1 MIRKLRIKFVVI
13 NMTMLSVLLV
23 MVLGLFYGFT
33 RYNLEQATFQTMRSL
48 SMAPR
53 HHAFPNDRREEMQLP
68 YFILY
73 LDSRGR
79 IVDTAGGFYELPEQ
93 SVLEAMVEVAKER
106 KNGVLEEQNL
116 RFASFPG
123 KEGTTLVFVDLSS
136 QCTTLRNLLKNAVLV
151 GLLGFAGFLGLS
163 LFLSW
168 WAIRPVDAAWQQQKQ
183 FLADASH
190 ELKTPL
196 TVIITNAELLQSGEY
211 EQASR
216 ETFQESILTMARQM
230 RSLVEQMLEL
240 ARSDSQKANLTL
252 TGVDLSQLV
261 LQSALSM
268 EALFFERGLVLTEE
282 ITPGIRVRGNAQGLQ
297 QVTEVLLDNAR
308 KYSGSG
314 TEVRLKLAPY
324 GYGRCR
330 LSVES
335 PGKALSAQERK
346 DIFRRFYRMDKARS
360 RDGSFGLGLPI
371 AQSIVVQHHGQIWAE
386 SGSGTNTFFVE
397 LPLLSEKAKA
407 EI

>member
-1 MIRKLRIKFVVI
+1 MIRNLRIKFVVI
-13 NMTMLSVLLV
+13 NMTMLSVLLCII
-23 MVLGLFYGFT
+23 LGLFYGFT
-33 RYNLEQATFQTMRSL
+33 RYNLEQATFQMMRSL
-48 SMAPR
+48 AMAPR
-53 HHAFPNDRREEMQLP
+53 HHAFPGDRREEMQLP

-73 LDSRGR
+73 LDQQGS
-79 IVDTAGGFYELPEQ
+79 IVDTSGGFYELPED
-93 SVLEAMVEVAKER
+93 SVLEAMAEVAVQEKS
-106 KNGVLEEQNL
+106 GVLKEEKL

-123 KEGTTLVFVDLSS
+123 KDGTTLVFVDLSS

-151 GLLGFAGFLGLS
+151 GFLGFAGFLGLS

-168 WAIRPVDAAWQQQKQ
+168 WAIRPVDEAWQQQKQ

-216 ETFQESILTMARQM
+216 EKFQESILTMARQM
-230 RSLVEQMLEL
+230 RTLVEQMLEL
-240 ARSDSQKANLTL
+240 ARSDNQKTTVTL
-252 TGVDLSQLV
+252 TAVDLSQLV

-282 ITPGIRVRGNAQGLQ
+282 ITPGIRVRGSAQGLQ
-297 QVTEVLLDNAR
+297 QVAEVLLDNAR

-314 TEVRLKLAPY
+314 GEVRLKLAPY
-324 GYGRCR
+324 SYGRCR
-330 LSVES
+330 LWVES

-371 AQSIVVQHHGQIWAE
+371 AQSIVAQHHGQIWAE
-386 SGSGTNTFFVE
+386 SGNGSNTFFVE
-397 LPLLSEKAKA
+397 LPLLNEKAKV

>member
-73 LDSRGR
+73 LDSQGR

-168 WAIRPVDAAWQQQKQ
+168 WAIRPVDAAWQ
-183 FLADASH
+183 
-190 ELKTPL
+190 
-196 TVIITNAELLQSGEY
+196 
-211 EQASR
+211 
-216 ETFQESILTMARQM
+216 
-230 RSLVEQMLEL
+230 
-240 ARSDSQKANLTL
+240 
-252 TGVDLSQLV
+252 
-261 LQSALSM
+261 
-268 EALFFERGLVLTEE
+268 
-282 ITPGIRVRGNAQGLQ
+282 
-297 QVTEVLLDNAR
+297 
-308 KYSGSG
+308 
-314 TEVRLKLAPY
+314 
-324 GYGRCR
+324 
-330 LSVES
+330 
-335 PGKALSAQERK
+335 
-346 DIFRRFYRMDKARS
+346 
-360 RDGSFGLGLPI
+360 
-371 AQSIVVQHHGQIWAE
+371 VQ
-386 SGSGTNTFFVE
+386 
-397 LPLLSEKAKA
+397 
-407 EI
+407 

>member
-33 RYNLEQATFQTMRSL
+33 RYNLEQATFQMMRSL

-53 HHAFPNDRREEMQLP
+53 HHAFPGDRRGEMQLP

-73 LDSRGR
+73 LDSQGR

-106 KNGVLEEQNL
+106 KNGVLEEENL

-211 EQASR
+211 GEESR
-216 ETFQESILTMARQM
+216 ETFQQSILTMARQM

-240 ARSDSQKANLTL
+240 ARSDNQKTPLTL

-268 EALFFERGLVLTEE
+268 EALFFERGLTLTEE
-282 ITPGIRVRGNAQGLQ
+282 ITPGIRVQGNAQSLQ
-297 QVTEVLLDNAR
+297 QVAEVLLDNAR

-314 TEVRLKLAPY
+314 TQVRLKLAPW

-335 PGKALSAQERK
+335 PGQALNAQERK

-386 SGSGTNTFFVE
+386 SGNGTNTFFVE
-397 LPLLSEKAKA
+397 LPLEKAKS
-407 EI
+407 EL

>member
-13 NMTMLSVLLV
+13 NMTMLLVLLCII
-23 MVLGLFYGFT
+23 LGLFYSFT
-33 RYNLEQATFQTMRSL
+33 RYNLEQATFQMMRSL
-48 SMAPR
+48 AMEPR
-53 HHAFPNDRREEMQLP
+53 RHAFPPDRREQMQLP

-73 LDSRGR
+73 LDQQGS
-79 IVDTAGGFYELPEQ
+79 IVDTAGGFYELPED
-93 SVLEAMVEVAKER
+93 SVLEAMVEVAAQEKS
-106 KNGVLEEQNL
+106 GVLEEEKL

-151 GLLGFAGFLGLS
+151 GVLGFAGFLGLS
-163 LFLSW
+163 VFLSG
-168 WAIRPVDAAWQQQKQ
+168 WAIRPVDEAWRQQKQ

-216 ETFQESILTMARQM
+216 EKFQDSILTMARQM
-230 RSLVEQMLEL
+230 RTLVEQMLEL
-240 ARSDSQKANLTL
+240 ARSDNQKTPVTMTA
-252 TGVDLSQLV
+252 VELSQIV
-261 LQSALSM
+261 TQSALSM
-268 EALFFERGLVLTEE
+268 EALFFERGLTLAEE
-282 ITPGIRVRGNAQGLQ
+282 ITPGIRVRGSAQGLQ
-297 QVTEVLLDNAR
+297 QVTEILLDNAR

-314 TEVRLKLAPY
+314 GEVRLKLAPW

-335 PGKALSAQERK
+335 SGKALNAQERK

-371 AQSIVVQHHGQIWAE
+371 AQSIVAQHHGQIWAE
-386 SGSGTNTFFVE
+386 SGNGSNTFFVE
-397 LPLLSEKAKA
+397 LPLLNEKAKV
-407 EI
+407 EV

>member
-13 NMTMLSVLLV
+13 NMTMLSVLLCL
-23 MVLGLFYGFT
+23 VLGLFYGFT

-53 HHAFPNDRREEMQLP
+53 HHAFPSGRRGEMQLP

-73 LDSRGR
+73 LDSQGN

-116 RFASFPG
+116 RFASFPS

-136 QCTTLRNLLKNAVLV
+136 QNTTLRNLLKNAVLV
-151 GLLGFAGFLGLS
+151 GILGFAGFLGLS

-168 WAIRPVDAAWQQQKQ
+168 WAIRPVDEAWRQQKQ

-211 EQASR
+211 EQTNR
-216 ETFQESILTMARQM
+216 EKFQESILTMARQM
-230 RSLVEQMLEL
+230 RTLVEQMLEL
-240 ARSDSQKANLTL
+240 ARSDNQKAPVAMT
-252 TGVDLSQLV
+252 TVELSQIV

-282 ITPGIRVRGNAQGLQ
+282 ITPGIRVRGSAQGLQ
-297 QVTEVLLDNAR
+297 QVTEILLDNAR

-314 TEVRLKLAPY
+314 GEVRLKLAPW
-324 GYGRCR
+324 GHGRCR
-330 LSVES
+330 LWVES
-335 PGKALSAQERK
+335 PGKALNAQERK

-386 SGSGTNTFFVE
+386 SGNGTNTFFVE
-397 LPLLSEKAKA
+397 LPLEKAKA
-407 EI
+407 EL

>member
-73 LDSRGR
+73 LDSQGR

-314 TEVRLKLAPY
+314 GEVRLKLAPW
-324 GYGRCR
+324 GHGRCR
-330 LSVES
+330 LWVES

-386 SGSGTNTFFVE
+386 SGNGTNTFFVE
-397 LPLLSEKAKA
+397 LPLLSEKAKV

>member
-13 NMTMLSVLLV
+13 NMTMLSMMLCII
-23 MVLGLFYGFT
+23 LGLFYGFT
-33 RYNLEQATFQTMRSL
+33 RYNLEQATSQMMRSL
-48 SMAPR
+48 AMAPR
-53 HHAFPNDRREEMQLP
+53 HHAFPGDRREEMQLP

-73 LDSRGR
+73 LDQQGS
-79 IVDTAGGFYELPEQ
+79 IVDTSGGFYELPED
-93 SVLEAMVEVAKER
+93 SVLEAMAEVAVQEKS
-106 KNGVLEEQNL
+106 GVLKEEKL

-136 QCTTLRNLLKNAVLV
+136 QFTTLRNLLKNAVLV
-151 GLLGFAGFLGLS
+151 GVLGFAGFLGLS

-168 WAIRPVDAAWQQQKQ
+168 WAIRPVDEAWQQQKQ

-196 TVIITNAELLQSGEY
+196 TVIITNAELLQSGDYGEG
-211 EQASR
+211 SR
-216 ETFQESILTMARQM
+216 EKFQESILTMARQM

-240 ARSDSQKANLTL
+240 ARSDNQKTTVTL
-252 TGVDLSQLV
+252 TAVDLSQIV

-308 KYSGSG
+308 KYSASG
-314 TEVRLKLAPY
+314 TQVRLKLAPW
-324 GYGRCR
+324 GHGRCR

-386 SGSGTNTFFVE
+386 SGNGSNTFFVE
-397 LPLLSEKAKA
+397 LPLLSEKARA

>member
-151 GLLGFAGFLGLS
+151 GFLGFAGFLGLS

-252 TGVDLSQLV
+252 TAVDLSQLV

-314 TEVRLKLAPY
+314 TQVRLKLVPW
-324 GYGRCR
+324 GHGRCR

-335 PGKALSAQERK
+335 PGKALSSQERK

-386 SGSGTNTFFVE
+386 SGNGSNTFFVE
-397 LPLLSEKAKA
+397 LPLLSEKARA

>member
-106 KNGVLEEQNL
+106 KNGVLAEENL

-163 LFLSW
+163 LFLSG
-168 WAIRPVDAAWQQQKQ
+168 WAIRPVDEAWRQQKQ

-196 TVIITNAELLQSGEY
+196 TVIITNAELLQSGDYGEGG
-211 EQASR
+211 R

-230 RSLVEQMLEL
+230 RTLVEQMLEL
-240 ARSDSQKANLTL
+240 ARSDNQKATLTL
-252 TGVDLSQLV
+252 TGVDLSQIV

-282 ITPGIRVRGNAQGLQ
+282 ITPGIWVRGNAQGLQ
-297 QVTEVLLDNAR
+297 QVAEILLDNAR

-314 TEVRLKLAPY
+314 GEVRLKLVPW
-324 GYGRCR
+324 GHGRCR
-330 LSVES
+330 LWVES
-335 PGKALSAQERK
+335 PGKPLNAQERK

-407 EI
+407 EK

>member
-106 KNGVLEEQNL
+106 KNGVLEAQNL

-136 QCTTLRNLLKNAVLV
+136 QNTTLRNLLKNAVLV
-151 GLLGFAGFLGLS
+151 GILGFAGFLGLS
-163 LFLSW
+163 VFLSG
-168 WAIRPVDAAWQQQKQ
+168 WAIRPVDEAWRQQKQ

-211 EQASR
+211 ERTNR
-216 ETFQESILTMARQM
+216 EKFQESILTMARQM
-230 RSLVEQMLEL
+230 RALVEQMLEL
-240 ARSDSQKANLTL
+240 ARSDNQKTPLTL

-268 EALFFERGLVLTEE
+268 EALFFERGLTLTEE
-282 ITPGIRVRGNAQGLQ
+282 ITPGIRVQGNAQSLQ
-297 QVTEVLLDNAR
+297 QVAEILLDNAR

-314 TEVRLKLAPY
+314 GEVRLKLVPW
-324 GYGRCR
+324 GHGRCR
-330 LSVES
+330 LWVES

-386 SGSGTNTFFVE
+386 SGNGTNTFFVE
-397 LPLLSEKAKA
+397 LPLEKVKSEL
-407 EI
+407 

>member
-73 LDSRGR
+73 LDSQGR

-151 GLLGFAGFLGLS
+151 GRLGFAGFLGLR
-163 LFLSW
+163 LFLTWGAS
-168 WAIRPVDAAWQQQKQ
+168 RPGDAAWQQQKQ

-297 QVTEVLLDNAR
+297 QVTEV
-308 KYSGSG
+308 
-314 TEVRLKLAPY
+314 
-324 GYGRCR
+324 
-330 LSVES
+330 
-335 PGKALSAQERK
+335 
-346 DIFRRFYRMDKARS
+346 
-360 RDGSFGLGLPI
+360 
-371 AQSIVVQHHGQIWAE
+371 
-386 SGSGTNTFFVE
+386 
-397 LPLLSEKAKA
+397 
-407 EI
+407 

>member
-13 NMTMLSVLLV
+13 NMTMLSMLLCII
-23 MVLGLFYGFT
+23 LGLFYGFT
-33 RYNLEQATFQTMRSL
+33 RYNLEQATFQMMRSL
-48 SMAPR
+48 AMAPR

-73 LDSRGR
+73 LDQQGS
-79 IVDTAGGFYELPEQ
+79 IVDTAGGFYELPED
-93 SVLEAMVEVAKER
+93 SVLEAMVEVAVQEKS
-106 KNGVLEEQNL
+106 GVLEEEKL

-123 KEGTTLVFVDLSS
+123 KDGATLVFVDLSS
-136 QCTTLRNLLKNAVLV
+136 QCTTMRNLLKNAVLV
-151 GLLGFAGFLGLS
+151 GFLGFAGFLGLS
-163 LFLSW
+163 LFLSG
-168 WAIRPVDAAWQQQKQ
+168 WAIRPVDEAWQQQKQ

-216 ETFQESILTMARQM
+216 EKFQESILTMARQM
-230 RSLVEQMLEL
+230 RTLVEQMLEL
-240 ARSDSQKANLTL
+240 ARSDNQKAPVTL
-252 TGVDLSQLV
+252 TAVDLSQIV

-268 EALFFERGLVLTEE
+268 EALFFERGLTLTEE
-282 ITPGIRVRGNAQGLQ
+282 ITPGIRVRGSAQGLQ
-297 QVTEVLLDNAR
+297 QVAEVLLDNAR
-308 KYSGSG
+308 KYSSSG
-314 TEVRLKLAPY
+314 TEVRLKLAPW
-324 GYGRCR
+324 GYGKCR

-335 PGKALSAQERK
+335 PGKALNAQERK

-371 AQSIVVQHHGQIWAE
+371 AQSIAAQHHGQIWAE
-386 SGSGTNTFFVE
+386 SGSGSNTFFVE
-397 LPLLSEKAKA
+397 LPLLNEKAKV
-407 EI
+407 EM

>member
-13 NMTMLSVLLV
+13 NMTMLSALLCI
-23 MVLGLFYGFT
+23 VLGLFYSFT

-48 SMAPR
+48 AMEPR
-53 HHAFPNDRREEMQLP
+53 HHAFPPDRREELQLP

-73 LDSRGR
+73 LDQQGN

-106 KNGVLEEQNL
+106 KNGVLGEQNL
-116 RFASFPG
+116 RFASFPN

-136 QCTTLRNLLKNAVLV
+136 QNTTLRNLLKNAVLV
-151 GLLGFAGFLGLS
+151 GALGFAGFLGLS
-163 LFLSW
+163 LFLSG
-168 WAIRPVDAAWQQQKQ
+168 WAIRPVDEAWQQQKQ

-211 EQASR
+211 GEEGR
-216 ETFQESILTMARQM
+216 EKFQESILTMARQM
-230 RSLVEQMLEL
+230 RTLVEQMLEL
-240 ARSDSQKANLTL
+240 ARSDNQKTPVAVTA
-252 TGVDLSQLV
+252 VELSQIV

-282 ITPGIRVRGNAQGLQ
+282 ITPGIRVRGSAQGLQ
-297 QVTEVLLDNAR
+297 QVTEILLDNAR

-314 TEVRLKLAPY
+314 GEVRLKLAPW
-324 GYGRCR
+324 GHGRCR
-330 LSVES
+330 LWVES

-386 SGSGTNTFFVE
+386 SGNGTNTFFVE
-397 LPLLSEKAKA
+397 LPLLSEKAKV

>member
-163 LFLSW
+163 LFLSG

-196 TVIITNAELLQSGEY
+196 TVIITNAELLQSTVSAVLVTQ
-211 EQASR
+211 QA
-216 ETFQESILTMARQM
+216 
-230 RSLVEQMLEL
+230 
-240 ARSDSQKANLTL
+240 
-252 TGVDLSQLV
+252 
-261 LQSALSM
+261 
-268 EALFFERGLVLTEE
+268 
-282 ITPGIRVRGNAQGLQ
+282 
-297 QVTEVLLDNAR
+297 
-308 KYSGSG
+308 
-314 TEVRLKLAPY
+314 VRLQLKN
-324 GYGRCR
+324 
-330 LSVES
+330 
-335 PGKALSAQERK
+335 
-346 DIFRRFYRMDKARS
+346 
-360 RDGSFGLGLPI
+360 
-371 AQSIVVQHHGQIWAE
+371 GQIIGKEDLA
-386 SGSGTNTFFVE
+386 
-397 LPLLSEKAKA
+397 
-407 EI
+407 